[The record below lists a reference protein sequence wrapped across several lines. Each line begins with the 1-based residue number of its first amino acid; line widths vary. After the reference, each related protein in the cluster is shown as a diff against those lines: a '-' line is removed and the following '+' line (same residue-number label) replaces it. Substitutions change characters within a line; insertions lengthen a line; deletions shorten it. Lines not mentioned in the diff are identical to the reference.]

1 MDKPTSNLIRK
12 HLEEMLS
19 DRIQD
24 VYRTQLGYAPKQVSC
39 RLFDNKL
46 AIVLDDAISRPVQI
60 LVENNHGNLAQQAKL
75 NIDAAIK
82 PQLVQVI
89 EEVVGINVID
99 WLSDTTIETGR
110 TGTIA
115 VLANAPLWEN

>member
-1 MDKPTSNLIRK
+1 
-12 HLEEMLS
+12 MLS